1 MTLVL
6 LILFLVT
13 NGARFYRWCKN
24 RGYSLNCAKILSKK
38 NKEKTIEPMTH
49 ANPHTES
56 PKLQTK
62 KPNNNY
68 NRSSSVFSGTVTG
81 ELLMTSC
88 IHHLIINVFIC
99 RN

>member
-24 RGYSLNCAKILSKK
+24 RGYSLNCAKMISKK
-38 NKEKTIEPMTH
+38 NKEKTIEPVTH
-49 ANPHTES
+49 MNPHTES
-56 PKLQTK
+56 PKMPTK

-81 ELLMTSC
+81 ELLMTSY
-88 IHHLIINVFIC
+88 NTSSY
-99 RN
+99 